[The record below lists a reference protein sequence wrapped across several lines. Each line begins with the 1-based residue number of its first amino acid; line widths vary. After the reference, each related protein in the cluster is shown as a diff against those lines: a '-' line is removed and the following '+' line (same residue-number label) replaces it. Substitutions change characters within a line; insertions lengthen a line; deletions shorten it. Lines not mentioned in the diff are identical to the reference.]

1 MKLFFLLEILDKIT
15 SNSLLLPS
23 AGVGVVGQ
31 LDGRPPDVVDQVGS
45 IRVLERSRSPVDLV
59 DKCNPKKLKGKVMS
73 GDLGSEACDMETDG
87 VQEPRF
93 VEHVSPVAE
102 DQGQGIVDK
111 NSASRDGTKEPSGAS
126 QPKKGVSY
134 AQVVASG
141 LNRDEWFADEQ
152 SLNTGDV
159 IVLDEDCVVSEEGD
173 FPTIRVVKGG
183 VVEAVTPVS
192 SSRFAVLREDTMEH
206 DVDDGE
212 GLVKNNAYKQ
222 LNPDRRSKN
231 GGSGVV
237 ADKQVVVI
245 DLDSDQSLGADK
257 RGSTKLHG
265 VRGIE
270 EDDPGDGRGLRLV
283 DDMEG
288 LHDAIDDGISVRID
302 KSL

>member
-173 FPTIRVVKGG
+173 FPTIRFSERVHAQG
-183 VVEAVTPVS
+183 
-192 SSRFAVLREDTMEH
+192 LRLLQK
-206 DVDDGE
+206 